1 MIVAIAS
8 GKGGTGKTT
17 VAVNVALSLRRP
29 VQLLDC
35 DVEAPNV
42 HLFLRPEIVSSEP
55 AGILVPRV
63 ASERC
68 TLCGEC
74 GDLCQYNA
82 IAVLSNRLMVFEELC
97 HGCGGCKLVCPEG
110 AIREEMRP
118 IGVVEQGVAG
128 DLEVVTGRL
137 NVGEAL
143 VPPLIRAVRT
153 RANRDRLVLI
163 DAPPGTSCSM
173 IAAVHG
179 ADLVVLVTEP
189 TPFGLNDL
197 ALAVEAVRTLQL
209 PFGVVINR
217 VGSGDR
223 RVHDYCA
230 AEGLEILAEI
240 PDDRR
245 IAETYAR
252 GGLLVEELHHTRPV
266 FESLAQRIEDRLV
279 RDRQSPMGKEA
290 ARAHV

>member
-17 VAVNVALSLRRP
+17 LAVNLALSLRRP

-42 HLFLRPEIVSSEP
+42 HLFLHPEIVSSEP

-63 ASERC
+63 DGERC

-74 GDLCQYNA
+74 AELCQYNA
-82 IAVLSNRLMVFEELC
+82 IAVLSNGLMVFEELC
-97 HGCGGCKLVCPEG
+97 HGCGGCMRVCPEG
-110 AIREEMRP
+110 AIHEEMRP
-118 IGVVEQGVAG
+118 IGIVEQGRAG
-128 DLEVVTGRL
+128 NVEVVTGRL

-143 VPPLIRAVRT
+143 APPLIRAVRA
-153 RANRDRLVLI
+153 RASRDRLVLI

-179 ADLVVLVTEP
+179 SDLVVLVTEP

-197 ALAVEAVRTLQL
+197 VLAVEAVRTLKL

-217 VGSGDR
+217 AGSGDR
-223 RVHDYCA
+223 RVHDYCT
-230 AEGLEILAEI
+230 AEGLDLLAEL

-245 IAETYAR
+245 VAESYAR
-252 GGLLVEELHHTRPV
+252 GHVLVEDLHHTRPM
-266 FESLAQRIEDRLV
+266 FEALARRIEDRLV
-279 RDRQSPMGKEA
+279 QDRQFAMAGSVA
-290 ARAHV
+290 HARA

>member
-17 VAVNVALSLRRP
+17 LAVNLALSLHRP

-42 HLFLRPEIVSSEP
+42 HLFLHPEVVGSEP
-55 AGILVPRV
+55 AGILVPKV
-63 ASERC
+63 DGERC
-68 TLCGEC
+68 TLCGDC
-74 GDLCQYNA
+74 GELCQYNA
-82 IAVLSNRLMVFEELC
+82 IAMLSTGLLVFEELC
-97 HGCGGCKLVCPEG
+97 HGCGGCARVCPED
-110 AIREEMRP
+110 AIREELRP
-118 IGVVEQGVAG
+118 IGVVEHGRAG
-128 DLEVVTGRL
+128 DVEVVTGRL

-143 VPPLIRAVRT
+143 APPLIRAVRA
-153 RANRDRLVLI
+153 RASRDRLVLI

-179 ADLVVLVTEP
+179 SDLVVLVTEP

-197 ALAVEAVRTLQL
+197 ALAVEAVRTLNL

-217 VGSGDR
+217 AGSGDR
-223 RVHDYCA
+223 RVHDYCT
-230 AEGLEILAEI
+230 AEGLDLLAEL

-245 IAETYAR
+245 VAESYAR
-252 GGLLVEELHHTRPV
+252 GHVLVEDLHHTRPM
-266 FESLAQRIEDRLV
+266 FEALARRIEDRLAQDRRAANPRDVACV
-279 RDRQSPMGKEA
+279 R
-290 ARAHV
+290 V

>member
-1 MIVAIAS
+1 
-8 GKGGTGKTT
+8 
-17 VAVNVALSLRRP
+17 
-29 VQLLDC
+29 
-35 DVEAPNV
+35 
-42 HLFLRPEIVSSEP
+42 
-55 AGILVPRV
+55 
-63 ASERC
+63 
-68 TLCGEC
+68 
-74 GDLCQYNA
+74 
-82 IAVLSNRLMVFEELC
+82 
-97 HGCGGCKLVCPEG
+97 
-110 AIREEMRP
+110 MRP
-118 IGVVEQGVAG
+118 IGVVEQGMAG

-143 VPPLIRAVRT
+143 APPLIRAVRT
-153 RANRDRLVLI
+153 RASRDRLVLI

-279 RDRQSPMGKEA
+279 RDRQSMGKEVGSRLIA
-290 ARAHV
+290 LCPVLRRRCCDADLREVMTAPTPEALWPLTPARFWSPSSW